1 MEKLNN
7 FINLVKEW
15 GLEMVTTAIE
25 IDEKQKVV
33 PSENFFQMYSCLVF
47 P

>member
-25 IDEKQKVV
+25 IDEKQKVG
-33 PSENFFQMYSCLVF
+33 PSENFFQMYSCHVF